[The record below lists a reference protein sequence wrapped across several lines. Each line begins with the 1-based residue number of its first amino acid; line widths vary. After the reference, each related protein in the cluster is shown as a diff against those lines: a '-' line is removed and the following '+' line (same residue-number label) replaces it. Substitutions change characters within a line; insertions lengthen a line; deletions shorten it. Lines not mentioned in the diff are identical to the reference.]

1 MNTLSAAYQFTADA
15 FRHFIIRTL
24 TDDIPPDGVEKEIA
38 RFILRHPAFNG
49 GWLLFLAAEIHE
61 RSRTHNSITVTVSVD
76 NYLSWMDIAVS
87 GLPELPDMPF
97 CDFFHSPPAVY
108 LSGCA
113 PDKIRRRMMKI
124 HRISPET
131 LITLIHA
138 HLAGKTDST
147 AKEEHRLL
155 RRFLRDDDG
164 RLVGVL
170 LNIAGI
176 LQFNRELSARH
187 NYPATPLS
195 EFSLRKRGKQLHLCL
210 CSLRF
215 FYIPPVFIRN
225 EKRKCIVVHINK
237 ITYPPVN
244 SLR

>member
-1 MNTLSAAYQFTADA
+1 
-15 FRHFIIRTL
+15 
-24 TDDIPPDGVEKEIA
+24 
-38 RFILRHPAFNG
+38 
-49 GWLLFLAAEIHE
+49 
-61 RSRTHNSITVTVSVD
+61 
-76 NYLSWMDIAVS
+76 
-87 GLPELPDMPF
+87 
-97 CDFFHSPPAVY
+97 
-108 LSGCA
+108 
-113 PDKIRRRMMKI
+113 MKI

-131 LITLIHA
+131 LITLILA
-138 HLAGKTDST
+138 HLAGKADST

-164 RLVGVL
+164 RLAGIL

-187 NYPATPLS
+187 NYPATPLTD
-195 EFSLRKRGKQLHLCL
+195 FSLRKRGKQLHLCL

-225 EKRKCIVVHINK
+225 ERRKCIVVHINK

>member
-1 MNTLSAAYQFTADA
+1 
-15 FRHFIIRTL
+15 
-24 TDDIPPDGVEKEIA
+24 
-38 RFILRHPAFNG
+38 
-49 GWLLFLAAEIHE
+49 
-61 RSRTHNSITVTVSVD
+61 
-76 NYLSWMDIAVS
+76 
-87 GLPELPDMPF
+87 
-97 CDFFHSPPAVY
+97 
-108 LSGCA
+108 
-113 PDKIRRRMMKI
+113 MMKI

-164 RLVGVL
+164 RLAGVL

-187 NYPATPLS
+187 NYPATPLT

-215 FYIPPVFIRN
+215 FL
-225 EKRKCIVVHINK
+225 
-237 ITYPPVN
+237 YPPCIYTK
-244 SLR
+244 

>member
-1 MNTLSAAYQFTADA
+1 MDTLTAGYQFSADA
-15 FRHFIIRTL
+15 FRRFIIRTL
-24 TDDIPPDGVEKEIA
+24 TDDIPPDGDEKEIA

-97 CDFFHSPPAVY
+97 CDFF
-108 LSGCA
+108 
-113 PDKIRRRMMKI
+113 IR
-124 HRISPET
+124 RISPET
-131 LITLIHA
+131 LITLILA
-138 HLAGKTDST
+138 HLAGKADST

-164 RLVGVL
+164 RLAGIL

-187 NYPATPLS
+187 NYPATPLT

-225 EKRKCIVVHINK
+225 ERRKCIVVHINK

>member
-1 MNTLSAAYQFTADA
+1 
-15 FRHFIIRTL
+15 
-24 TDDIPPDGVEKEIA
+24 
-38 RFILRHPAFNG
+38 
-49 GWLLFLAAEIHE
+49 
-61 RSRTHNSITVTVSVD
+61 
-76 NYLSWMDIAVS
+76 
-87 GLPELPDMPF
+87 
-97 CDFFHSPPAVY
+97 
-108 LSGCA
+108 
-113 PDKIRRRMMKI
+113 MKI

-138 HLAGKTDST
+138 HLAGKADST

-164 RLVGVL
+164 RLAGIL

-187 NYPATPLS
+187 NYPATPLT

-215 FYIPPVFIRN
+215 FYIPPVFIQN
-225 EKRKCIVVHINK
+225 KRRKSIVVHLNK
-237 ITYPPVN
+237 ITYKQTH
-244 SLR
+244 SIR

>member
-1 MNTLSAAYQFTADA
+1 
-15 FRHFIIRTL
+15 
-24 TDDIPPDGVEKEIA
+24 
-38 RFILRHPAFNG
+38 
-49 GWLLFLAAEIHE
+49 
-61 RSRTHNSITVTVSVD
+61 
-76 NYLSWMDIAVS
+76 
-87 GLPELPDMPF
+87 
-97 CDFFHSPPAVY
+97 FFHSPPAVY
-108 LSGCA
+108 LSGCT

-138 HLAGKTDST
+138 HLAGKADST

-164 RLVGVL
+164 RLAGVL

-187 NYPATPLS
+187 NYPATPLT

-215 FYIPPVFIRN
+215 FYIPPVFIQN
-225 EKRKCIVVHINK
+225 KRRKSIVVHLNK
-237 ITYPPVN
+237 ITYKQTH
-244 SLR
+244 SIR

>member
-1 MNTLSAAYQFTADA
+1 
-15 FRHFIIRTL
+15 
-24 TDDIPPDGVEKEIA
+24 
-38 RFILRHPAFNG
+38 
-49 GWLLFLAAEIHE
+49 
-61 RSRTHNSITVTVSVD
+61 
-76 NYLSWMDIAVS
+76 
-87 GLPELPDMPF
+87 
-97 CDFFHSPPAVY
+97 
-108 LSGCA
+108 
-113 PDKIRRRMMKI
+113 MKI

-138 HLAGKTDST
+138 HLAGKADST

-164 RLVGVL
+164 RLAGVL

-187 NYPATPLS
+187 NYPATPLT

-215 FYIPPVFIRN
+215 FYIPPVFIQ
-225 EKRKCIVVHINK
+225 KKK
-237 ITYPPVN
+237 IYCCTP
-244 SLR
+244 